1 LSTEFESARR
11 ARRARRRWSWAIA
24 AVVVFALV
32 VLPLAYGALMLW
44 ADISLN
50 RLFFDSLGMG
60 GAYGTVIRSYLALI
74 AGGIGIAVIVALP
87 FIFVGRKVAGTR
99 GPRMHAAAATAGV
112 LALVALIVTP
122 ALTAARDDI
131 LAALNTVSF
140 GATDPVFGHDV
151 SFFVFTAP
159 LVTEL
164 AWTAMGALIV
174 PTIAAAVLT
183 VIGIRGRHGSDIIP
197 GIAGIGP
204 LRITVLAARGLT
216 LLLAFGGLTVLV
228 MGVALWWT
236 RYAAVTGDDELI
248 AGAGE
253 AMRAV
258 GIPTQTVMAVFV
270 MIVGAG
276 IIALAVPALR
286 RRVTTITFGTWAQAL
301 LGVWAVIALALAV
314 LASWWWLV
322 LFVVII
328 PLALTVRARD
338 TLAERA
344 PELAEM
350 ERAPAPVWVPV
361 AAALVTCLV
370 GLAFAPTGTALYD
383 GIALRGSPL
392 QVERDQIE
400 ATLNAT
406 RAAAG
411 IDQAKVEDAQYRRGG
426 VTREAVEEADASVA
440 SLRFLDYGPALNA
453 CKRLQALNRYYTC
466 QDADLD
472 RYERDGKPQTMFVFG
487 REVDYSA
494 IPDFQRRHFA
504 FTHGKGV
511 VMAPVNRIDS
521 SGRPDFVVSGLPVTG
536 LEEPLKK
543 PEIYFGAQPGMPWA
557 IVNTDQPDGFSNTVP
572 DTWKG
577 AGIPV
582 DDHKLAIT
590 LSLGGLPY
598 VGGGRRLWNALERVQ
613 TADSRLLIHRDMTAR
628 LARLAPFLVPD
639 ADPYFVVADGQM
651 WVMMNAYT
659 MTDRYPYSARYGGR
673 NYQRHAVTAVMNASS
688 GETAMYIMTPDDPI
702 IRTWQKVYPSLF
714 TERDEMPEGLA
725 AHLRYGEDL
734 FAYQAAAMGRFHVT
748 DVDQFF
754 NNDDAWASTV
764 ETIGPGAEGTRIPSP
779 ARYTYAR
786 LPGAADERFMLMRYF
801 KPATVGRGIGFSA
814 WLAADS
820 DPQRFGELSVLRFV
834 PDGPS
839 PLDSVDTF
847 ASNVGRDP
855 ELSAQIGVRTDQILR
870 GNTIVVPMG
879 RGLLYVQPLYLDTSA
894 DSLPTLWQVVV
905 SLGDGR
911 IFYAP
916 TFRDALN
923 KALAGQVAPD
933 GDGDGNALPA
943 DLREVVRQAAAAYE
957 AYQVAWAAG
966 RYEDAATELRRFER
980 IMARAEELADRSG

>member
-1 LSTEFESARR
+1 MATPDPALAIQVRALTKNFGDVCALDGVDLEVPRGTVLGLLGPNGAGKTTTVNILATALQPDGGDAHVLGIDVARDPAKVR
-11 ARRARRRWSWAIA
+11 GVIGLAGQYA
-24 AVVVFALV
+24 AV
-32 VLPLAYGALMLW
+32 
-44 ADISLN
+44 D
-50 RLFFDSLGMG
+50 
-60 GAYGTVIRSYLALI
+60 GTLTGRENLALI
-74 AGGIGIAVIVALP
+74 GTLTHLP
-87 FIFVGRKVAGTR
+87 RR
-99 GPRMHAAAATAGV
+99 
-112 LALVALIVTP
+112 LIRRR
-122 ALTAARDDI
+122 AD
-131 LAALNTVSF
+131 
-140 GATDPVFGHDV
+140 
-151 SFFVFTAP
+151 
-159 LVTEL
+159 EL
-164 AWTAMGALIV
+164 LE
-174 PTIAAAVLT
+174 
-183 VIGIRGRHGSDIIP
+183 RF
-197 GIAGIGP
+197 
-204 LRITVLAARGLT
+204 GLT
-216 LLLAFGGLTVLV
+216 DAGDRLARTYSGG
-228 MGVALWWT
+228 M
-236 RYAAVTGDDELI
+236 
-248 AGAGE
+248 
-253 AMRAV
+253 
-258 GIPTQTVMAVFV
+258 
-270 MIVGAG
+270 
-276 IIALAVPALR
+276 R
-286 RRVTTITFGTWAQAL
+286 RRL
-301 LGVWAVIALALAV
+301 DL
-314 LASWWWLV
+314 
-322 LFVVII
+322 
-328 PLALTVRARD
+328 
-338 TLAERA
+338 
-344 PELAEM
+344 
-350 ERAPAPVWVPV
+350 
-361 AAALVTCLV
+361 AAALVHQPPVLFLDEPTTGLDPASRNDLWQAVRELV
-370 GLAFAPTGTALYD
+370 DEGTTVLLTTQYLEEADQLAHRIAVVDHGRVITEGTA
-383 GIALRGSPL
+383 
-392 QVERDQIE
+392 VELKRRLG
-400 ATLNAT
+400 ATM
-406 RAAAG
+406 
-411 IDQAKVEDAQYRRGG
+411 VEL
-426 VTREAVEEADASVA
+426 VFADASVA

-980 IMARAEELADRSG
+980 IMAHAEELADRSG